1 MNKYIGECFRGS
13 SSLQTSKNFTSDNE
27 CSQLHLSINFLGT
40 QTLKVGHASYLI
52 LPTPICSPQAHAC
65 YLLNTHTTHPP
76 TPPIPPTSQNTH
88 SETDTNP
95 QRQPKHKPTD
105 GRVDTDRHQN
115 FRHTHLAQT
124 HNTHNTTTRQH
135 DNVLTDKETETE
147 TDRQTDRQTRQD
159 QTRSDRQNTTE
170 QKEMCVRRCACDVC
184 GDVWCD
190 VM

>member
-1 MNKYIGECFRGS
+1 MNKYIVECFRGV

-27 CSQLHLSINFLGT
+27 CSQLLLSIIFLGT

-76 TPPIPPTSQNTH
+76 TPPIPPTTQNTH

-105 GRVDTDRHQN
+105 GRMDTDRHHIPTHPPCTDTP
-115 FRHTHLAQT
+115 HTHH
-124 HNTHNTTTRQH
+124 HNKHNTTTHTTQQH
-135 DNVLTDKETETE
+135 E
-147 TDRQTDRQTRQD
+147 
-159 QTRSDRQNTTE
+159 NTT
-170 QKEMCVRRCACDVC
+170 MC
-184 GDVWCD
+184 
-190 VM
+190 

>member
-1 MNKYIGECFRGS
+1 MNKYIVECFRGV

-27 CSQLHLSINFLGT
+27 CSQLLLSIIFLGT

-76 TPPIPPTSQNTH
+76 TPPIPPTTQNTH

-105 GRVDTDRHQN
+105 GRMDTDRHHI

-124 HNTHNTTTRQH
+124 HHTHITTTHTHNTHNTHTTHTTHTIQQH
-135 DNVLTDKETETE
+135 TQHT
-147 TDRQTDRQTRQD
+147 QHH
-159 QTRSDRQNTTE
+159 NTT
-170 QKEMCVRRCACDVC
+170 MC
-184 GDVWCD
+184 
-190 VM
+190 

>member
-1 MNKYIGECFRGS
+1 MVKTTTVSHCRMFSRCFV
-13 SSLQTSKNFTSDNE
+13 
-27 CSQLHLSINFLGT
+27 FLVT
-40 QTLKVGHASYLI
+40 FS
-52 LPTPICSPQAHAC
+52 
-65 YLLNTHTTHPP
+65 THTTHPP
-76 TPPIPPTSQNTH
+76 TPLIPPTTQNTH

-105 GRVDTDRHQN
+105 GRMDTDRHHI

-147 TDRQTDRQTRQD
+147 TETETDRQTDRQTTQDQTDRPDKIRSD

-184 GDVWCD
+184 GDVCGD

>member
-1 MNKYIGECFRGS
+1 MNKYIVECFRGV

-27 CSQLHLSINFLGT
+27 CSQLLLSIIFLGT

-76 TPPIPPTSQNTH
+76 TPPIPPTTQNTH

-105 GRVDTDRHQN
+105 GRMDTDRHHI
-115 FRHTHLAQT
+115 FRHTHNAQT

-147 TDRQTDRQTRQD
+147 TETDRQTDRPAKIRQTEHNR
-159 QTRSDRQNTTE
+159 TE
-170 QKEMCVRRCACDVC
+170 RNVCASVCV
-184 GDVWCD
+184 
-190 VM
+190 

>member
-1 MNKYIGECFRGS
+1 MNKYIVECFRGV

-27 CSQLHLSINFLGT
+27 CSQLLLSIIFLGT

-76 TPPIPPTSQNTH
+76 TPPIPPTTQNTH

-105 GRVDTDRHQN
+105 GRMDTDRHHI

-124 HNTHNTTTRQH
+124 HTHTHHHKTHNTTTTRQH
-135 DNVLTDKETETE
+135 NNVLTDKD
-147 TDRQTDRQTRQD
+147 DR
-159 QTRSDRQNTTE
+159 
-170 QKEMCVRRCACDVC
+170 
-184 GDVWCD
+184 
-190 VM
+190 

>member
-1 MNKYIGECFRGS
+1 MNKYIVECFRGV

-27 CSQLHLSINFLGT
+27 CSQLLLSIIFLGT

-65 YLLNTHTTHPP
+65 YLLNTHTHTTHPP
-76 TPPIPPTSQNTH
+76 TPPIPPTTQNTH

-105 GRVDTDRHQN
+105 GRMDTDRHHI

-124 HNTHNTTTRQH
+124 HHTHITTTHTIQQHNTTHTTRQH

-147 TDRQTDRQTRQD
+147 TETETDRQTDKIRQTE
-159 QTRSDRQNTTE
+159 QT
-170 QKEMCVRRCACDVC
+170 
-184 GDVWCD
+184 
-190 VM
+190 